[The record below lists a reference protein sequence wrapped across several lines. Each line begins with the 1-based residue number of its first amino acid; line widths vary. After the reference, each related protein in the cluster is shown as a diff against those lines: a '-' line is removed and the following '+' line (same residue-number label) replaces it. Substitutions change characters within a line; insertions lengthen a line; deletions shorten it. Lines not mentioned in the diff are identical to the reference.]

1 MSGAISTVPTV
12 PTARTVF
19 AGRWPTRWTN
29 AALLLLGA
37 VSLLLYCKGAHDQ
50 GQQRIL
56 TFTAGAL
63 GLAIPYFLASW
74 LILRARP
81 ARSTWLLVLAFAL
94 AFRVVCLQT
103 DVYLSTDL
111 YRYIWDGRV
120 QAAHINPF
128 RYVPADPHLAFLR
141 DDKIYPHINRKSYAK
156 TVYPPGAQIVFW
168 TVTRISESVTCI
180 RITMVAFEALAVWGL
195 VRLLATYGLPAQRAL
210 LYAWHPLVVW
220 EFAGGG
226 HVDAV
231 MIAFVVLSLL
241 WHRLDR
247 PVSTGVALGLATL
260 TKLFPVILA
269 PALYRRWRWGWRMP
283 AAIAGTVALGYLP
296 YVLTYNLYGALGFL
310 PRYTTEEGLQSGD
323 RFFLMTLL
331 PARALGAVGLHP
343 YGVFV
348 GLGALAVAAAA
359 AWALWR
365 RETDELS
372 YLRRC
377 LCLATIFVALLS
389 SGVDWYATWL
399 VPFLCFLPYSWLFW
413 LTGSTMVLYLNWI
426 HNEPRDIYLLN
437 AAIYF
442 PAAFL
447 GGLMLARRWV
457 AWRKAL
463 PAGSAA
469 SSPQTTPG

>member
-1 MSGAISTVPTV
+1 MSGAASRVL
-12 PTARTVF
+12 
-19 AGRWPTRWTN
+19 AGRWSTRWTN
-29 AALLLLGA
+29 VALVLLGA

-50 GQQRIL
+50 GQKRIL

-74 LILRARP
+74 LILRART
-81 ARSTWLLVLAFAL
+81 ARSTWLIVLGFAV

-120 QAAHINPF
+120 QAAHINPY
-128 RYVPADPHLAFLR
+128 RYIPADKHLAFLR
-141 DDKIYPHINRKSYAK
+141 DPKIYEHVNRRTYAK
-156 TVYPPGAQIVFW
+156 TVYPPGAQIIYW
-168 TVTRISESVTCI
+168 AVTRLSESVTCI
-180 RITMVAFEALAVWGL
+180 RLTMVAFEGLAVWGL
-195 VRLLATYGLPAQRAL
+195 IRLLATFGLPAQRSL

-231 MIAFVVLSLL
+231 MIAFVVLALL
-241 WHRLDR
+241 WHRLER
-247 PVSTGVALGLATL
+247 PVSTGLALGFAIL
-260 TKLFPVILA
+260 TKLFPMILA
-269 PALYRRWRWGWRMP
+269 PALYRQWRWGWKMP
-283 AAIAGTVALGYLP
+283 AAAVATVVLGYLP
-296 YVLTYNLYGALGFL
+296 YVLTYNFHGSLGFL
-310 PRYTTEEGLQSGD
+310 PRYTNEEGLQTGD
-323 RFFLMTLL
+323 RFFLMSVL
-331 PARALGAVGLHP
+331 PSSALEAVGLST
-343 YGVFV
+343 YYVFV
-348 GLGALAVAAAA
+348 SLGVLTVVLAS

-377 LCLATIFVALLS
+377 LCLATIFVVLLS

-399 VPFLCFLPYSWLFW
+399 VPFLCFLPYPWLFW
-413 LTGSTMVLYLNWI
+413 LTGTSMLLYLNWI
-426 HNEPRDIYLLN
+426 HTSAHDVFLLN

-447 GGLMLARRWV
+447 GLLMLARRWW
-457 AWRKAL
+457 AWRNAL
-463 PAGSAA
+463 PGGGPSR
-469 SSPQTTPG
+469 SSRTMLVEN